1 MPLATVPELLLKKD
15 VPVNQNFTKLREKK
29 FKRKLD
35 KHLQMK
41 KKITSKTVVKSANF
55 LPFK

>member
-15 VPVNQNFTKLREKK
+15 VPVNQNFTKLHEKK